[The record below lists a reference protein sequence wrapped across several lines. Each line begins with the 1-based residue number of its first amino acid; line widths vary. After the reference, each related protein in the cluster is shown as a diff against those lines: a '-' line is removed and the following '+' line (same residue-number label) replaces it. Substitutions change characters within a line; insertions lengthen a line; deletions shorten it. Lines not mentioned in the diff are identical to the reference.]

1 MKKHDVNY
9 HEHDDSISFHFDHC
23 NHLEASKRSFSN
35 QSTKKK
41 DLFSKKIFFDQS
53 ELVENKEIKIFFEKI
68 NNSSKTILKITTSIE
83 FNKRLNERFER
94 LIERRIN
101 ES

>member
-9 HEHDDSISFHFDHC
+9 HDHDNSISFHFDHC

-41 DLFSKKIFFDQS
+41 DFFSNRIFFNQS
-53 ELVENKEIKIFFEKI
+53 ELIKIKELKIFLEKI
-68 NNSSKTILKITTSIE
+68 NNSSKTILKRATLME
-83 FNKRLNERFER
+83 FSKRLNERSER
-94 LIERRIN
+94 SIERRMN

>member
-9 HEHDDSISFHFDHC
+9 HDHDNFISFHFDHC
-23 NHLEASKRSFSN
+23 NYLEASKRSFLN

-41 DLFSKKIFFDQS
+41 DFFSKRIFSDQS
-53 ELVENKEIKIFFEKI
+53 KIIDNKEIKFFLKKT
-68 NNSSKTILKITTSIE
+68 NNSKIILKRTTLIE
-83 FNKRLNERFER
+83 FNKRLNKRSER

>member
-9 HEHDDSISFHFDHC
+9 HDHDDSISFHFDHC
-23 NHLEASKRSFSN
+23 NHLEASKRSFLN

-41 DLFSKKIFFDQS
+41 DFFSKRIFFDQS
-53 ELVENKEIKIFFEKI
+53 ELIKNKEIKIFLEKI
-68 NNSSKTILKITTSIE
+68 NNSSKTILKRATSIE
-83 FNKRLNERFER
+83 FSKRLNERSKR